1 MKQNAIGLAS
11 ICILSTGVLLMISMT
26 VSIYFGMN
34 DIMLNRYPYDVDM
47 SVTSISE
54 DECQTAMRLLK
65 KLLRIIKFR

>member
-26 VSIYFGMN
+26 VSIYFRMN

-47 SVTSISE
+47 SVTNVRP
-54 DECQTAMRLLK
+54 Q
-65 KLLRIIKFR
+65 